1 MTVVQNPQEQ
11 SNTASADV
19 AHFVRLQALL
29 PLLGVKLTD
38 HCLHYAP
45 RSTLLVRL
53 MRDAGFSYYQ
63 WVPGSSV
70 SASVWSQPR
79 HGLKVLSWF
88 DEALFAPD
96 ALGGADPSLAMD
108 GGFAVAPD
116 LVLGLLPAHESS
128 PSPQTVNRIMQWAA
142 RGQCQAY
149 LVGRMFLLSR
159 RGLPASVLAA
169 VEGLIGDDRRLVTD
183 GFMAWLKNG
192 ADAAA
197 DDFARSQQRKALRAA
212 GFRLAIDGT
221 FFRFQS
227 GLARLWKSL
236 LREWSANGFS
246 EFIVVIDRENTAP
259 KFPNIAYVPAPLHN
273 AADRPRD
280 KAILQA
286 LCDQLRITLFI
297 STYYST
303 PQTTPAFMLV
313 PDMIPE
319 VLGFDLQEA
328 QWREKDEAIH
338 YCRKYFSISLSSG
351 RDLRR
356 FYPQISEDRVVNAYC
371 GSDFR
376 TQSAEAVDLF
386 RQRYRI
392 TRPYFM
398 LSGSKTHSKNGELFF
413 EAFARLGDRRGDFAV
428 VCTNSMPTLEPEF
441 MQHMGEASFH
451 GLVLNDED
459 LQCAYSGALA
469 LAYPSRYE
477 GFGLPVLE
485 AMACSCPAITCHNS
499 SLPEV
504 GGDAAIYVDPDNVDQ
519 MFAALLAVQ
528 DSGRRPDFV
537 AKGLAQAERFSWR
550 DMANTM
556 EAEFAAFQA

>member
-1 MTVVQNPQEQ
+1 MP
-11 SNTASADV
+11 DM
-19 AHFVRLQALL
+19 AL
-29 PLLGVKLTD
+29 
-38 HCLHYAP
+38 
-45 RSTLLVRL
+45 
-53 MRDAGFSYYQ
+53 
-63 WVPGSSV
+63 
-70 SASVWSQPR
+70 
-79 HGLKVLSWF
+79 
-88 DEALFAPD
+88 ALD
-96 ALGGADPSLAMD
+96 GA
-108 GGFAVAPD
+108 FAVAPD
-116 LVLGLLPAHESS
+116 LVLGVLPAKEPA
-128 PSPQTVNRIMQWAA
+128 PSPQTINRIMQWAA

-149 LVGRMFLLSR
+149 LVGRLFLLSR
-159 RGLPASVLAA
+159 RSLPASVLGAIEA
-169 VEGLIGDDRRLVTD
+169 LIADDRRMLAD
-183 GFMAWLKNG
+183 GFMAWLKTG

-197 DDFARSQQRKALRAA
+197 ADMARTQQRKALRAA

-259 KFPNIAYVPAPLHN
+259 KFPHIAYVQAPLHN

-286 LCDQLRITLFI
+286 ICDQLKVTLFI

-319 VLGFDLQEA
+319 VLGFDLQEP

-392 TRPYFM
+392 SRPYFM
-398 LSGSKTHSKNGELFF
+398 LSGSKTNSKNGELFF

-504 GGDAAIYVDPDNVDQ
+504 GGDAALYVDPDNVDQ

-528 DSGRRPDFV
+528 DPSRRPDFV
-537 AKGLAQAERFSWR
+537 AKGLARAERFSWR

-556 EAEFAAFQA
+556 EAEFFAFRA

>member
-1 MTVVQNPQEQ
+1 MSIIVNPHEQ
-11 SNTASADV
+11 SNTVSAD
-19 AHFVRLQALL
+19 FSRFLRLQALL
-29 PLLGVKLTD
+29 PLLGVKRTD
-38 HCLHYAP
+38 FCLHYAP
-45 RSTLLVRL
+45 HATSLVRL
-53 MRDAGFSYYQ
+53 LRDAGFSYFQ
-63 WVPGSSV
+63 WIPGASPGV
-70 SASVWSQPR
+70 SVWPEPR
-79 HGLKVLSWF
+79 PGLRVVTWF
-88 DEALFAPD
+88 DEQLFSADAQEPELALDAAFAYAPE
-96 ALGGADPSLAMD
+96 LLIGLMPSHAS
-108 GGFAVAPD
+108 G
-116 LVLGLLPAHESS
+116 
-128 PSPQTVNRIMQWAA
+128 PSQQAVNRVVQWAG
-142 RGQCQAY
+142 RGQYQAY
-149 LVGRMFLLSR
+149 LAGSFFVLSR
-159 RGLPASVLAA
+159 RALAQSA
-169 VEGLIGDDRRLVTD
+169 LTAIEGLL
-183 GFMAWLKNG
+183 
-192 ADAAA
+192 A
-197 DDFARSQQRKALRAA
+197 DDQRLLSTGFFDWMREGARAAQADTVRTDQRKALRAA

-236 LREWSANGFS
+236 LREWSANGFG
-246 EFIVVIDRENTAP
+246 EFVVVIDRENTAP
-259 KFPNIAYVPAPLHN
+259 KFPFISYVQAPLHN

-286 LCDQLRITLFI
+286 ICDQLQVTLFI

-303 PQTTPAFMLV
+303 PQTTPAYMLI

-328 QWREKDEAIH
+328 QWREKDEAID
-338 YCRKYFSISLSSG
+338 YCRKFFSISLSSG

-356 FYPQISEDRVVNAYC
+356 FYPQISEDRVINAYC

-376 TQSAEAVDLF
+376 IQSAEAVDLF

-392 TRPYFM
+392 SRPYFM
-398 LSGSKTHSKNGELFF
+398 LSGSKTNSKNGELFF
-413 EAFARLGDRRGDFAV
+413 QAFARLGDRRGDFAV

-451 GLVLNDED
+451 GLILSDED

-485 AMACSCPAITCHNS
+485 AMACGCPAITCHNS

-504 GGDAAIYVDPDNVDQ
+504 GGDAVLYVDPDSVDA
-519 MFAALLAVQ
+519 MWDALGAVL
-528 DSGRRPDFV
+528 DPARRQELIT
-537 AKGLAQAERFSWR
+537 KGLAQADRFSWR

-556 EAEFAAFQA
+556 ESEFAAFSDQG

>member
-1 MTVVQNPQEQ
+1 MSIIRSPHEQ

-19 AHFVRLQALL
+19 ARAIRLQALL
-29 PLLGVKLTD
+29 PLLDIKRTD
-38 HCLHYAP
+38 YCLHYAP
-45 RSTLLVRL
+45 HATLLVRL
-53 MRDAGFSYYQ
+53 MRDAGFSYFQ
-63 WVPGSSV
+63 WIPGAAVSV
-70 SASVWSQPR
+70 SVWPEPR
-79 HGLKVLSWF
+79 PGLRLLTWF
-88 DEALFAPD
+88 DEALFSHDAPEPEL
-96 ALGGADPSLAMD
+96 ALDR
-108 GGFAVAPD
+108 GFAYGPELLVGIFPD
-116 LVLGLLPAHESS
+116 QTGG
-128 PSPQTVNRIMQWAA
+128 PSPQAVNRVVQWAG
-142 RGQCQAY
+142 RGQYQAY
-149 LVGRMFLLSR
+149 LVGGFFVLSR
-159 RGLPASVLAA
+159 RALSHAALAKIGA
-169 VEGLIGDDRRLVTD
+169 LISDDQRLLSAGFFDWMREGAR
-183 GFMAWLKNG
+183 AAQ
-192 ADAAA
+192 ADTV
-197 DDFARSQQRKALRAA
+197 RSTQRKALRAA
-212 GFRLAIDGT
+212 GFRLAVDGT

-236 LREWSANGFS
+236 LREWSANGFG

-259 KFPNIAYVPAPLHN
+259 KFPFISYVQAPLHN
-273 AADRPRD
+273 AGDRPRD

-286 LCDQLRITLFI
+286 ICDQYQITLFI

-303 PQTTPAFMLV
+303 PQTTPAYMLI

-338 YCRKYFSISLSSG
+338 YCRKFFSISLSSG

-356 FYPQISEDRVVNAYC
+356 FYPQISEDRVINAYC

-376 TQSAEAVDLF
+376 VQSAEAVDLF

-392 TRPYFM
+392 SRPYFM
-398 LSGSKTHSKNGELFF
+398 LSGSKTNSKNGELFF
-413 EAFARLGDRRGDFAV
+413 QAFARLGDRRGDFAV

-451 GLVLNDED
+451 GLILSDED

-485 AMACSCPAITCHNS
+485 AMACACPAITCHNS

-504 GGDAAIYVDPDNVDQ
+504 GGDAVLYVDPDSVDA
-519 MFAALLAVQ
+519 MWDALGAVQ
-528 DSGRRPDFV
+528 DPARRQELIT
-537 AKGLAQAERFSWR
+537 KGLIQADRFSWR

-556 EAEFAAFQA
+556 ESEFAAFSG

>member
-1 MTVVQNPQEQ
+1 MTVIQNPQEQ
-11 SNTASADV
+11 SNTASADI
-19 AHFVRLQALL
+19 AHFIRLQALL
-29 PLLGVKLTD
+29 PLLGVKVTD

-63 WVPGSSV
+63 WVPGQ
-70 SASVWSQPR
+70 SASPSVWTQPR
-79 HGLKVLSWF
+79 TGLKVLTWF
-88 DEALFAPD
+88 DEALFVPD
-96 ALGGADPSLAMD
+96 ASDMPDMALALDGA
-108 GGFAVAPD
+108 FAVAPD
-116 LVLGLLPAHESS
+116 LVLGVLPAKEPA
-128 PSPQTVNRIMQWAA
+128 PSPQTINRFMQWAA

-149 LVGRMFLLSR
+149 LVGRLFLLSR
-159 RGLPASVLAA
+159 RSLPASVLGAIEA
-169 VEGLIGDDRRLVTD
+169 LIADDRRMLAD
-183 GFMAWLKNG
+183 GFMAWLKTG

-197 DDFARSQQRKALRAA
+197 ADLARTQQRKALRAA

-259 KFPNIAYVPAPLHN
+259 KFPHIAYVQAPLHN

-286 LCDQLRITLFI
+286 LCDQLKVTLFI

-319 VLGFDLQEA
+319 VLGFDLQEP

-392 TRPYFM
+392 SRPYFM
-398 LSGSKTHSKNGELFF
+398 LSGSKTNSKNGELFF

-504 GGDAAIYVDPDNVDQ
+504 GGDAALYVDPDNVDQ
-519 MFAALLAVQ
+519 MFAALLTVQ
-528 DSGRRPDFV
+528 DSARRPEIV
-537 AKGLAQAERFSWR
+537 TRGLAQAERFSWR

-556 EAEFAAFQA
+556 EAEFAAFRA